1 LIITFTIVSAFFMP
15 FLAATL
21 LYVNNRVPWTNRVP
35 KNSLLIN
42 GMLVLIF
49 VLFVAVGVREVIAAF

>member
-1 LIITFTIVSAFFMP
+1 
-15 FLAATL
+15 
-21 LYVNNRVPWTNRVP
+21 VP

-49 VLFVAVGVREVIAAF
+49 VVFVAVGVREVIAAF